1 MSGIAVDCGG
11 GKVASGRNL
20 GQKTT
25 KQLDNYSDDI
35 LAALRQ
41 APIAPVRTR
50 EGNSVINAHCPC

>member
-35 LAALRQ
+35 LAFSGRHHHLGE
-41 APIAPVRTR
+41 TR
-50 EGNSVINAHCPC
+50 EGESVINAHCPC